1 MPNSIDTARS
11 RVRLHGG
18 EVEVVRLSP
27 PERPAGPTL
36 VFLHEGLGSADLWR
50 DFPAH
55 VVIVNASTEEFR
67 FPWDYRSSELI
78 WP

>member
-1 MPNSIDTARS
+1 VASLPK
-11 RVRLHGG
+11 V
-18 EVEVVRLSP
+18 
-27 PERPAGPTL
+27 
-36 VFLHEGLGSADLWR
+36 